1 MCDMTHSQRLPDE
14 TLVAKHLWHD
24 PSICVGLP
32 MHRCAKTHSYVFI
45 CLTHMCSYVWRD
57 PHRLPDE
64 MLAAKYVW
72 HDWFIC
78 VTWLNH
84 TRDGHIWSRNGDR
97 TWLVHM
103 CLFVWQ
109 DSCVALSGRDA
120 CCITCMTWPI
130 YLCDMTQSNTWRQ
143 YFITQ
148 RQLDMANSNVVICVT
163 QLVHSAD
170 WTKRLLQ
177 NIYDMTDS
185 YVRYGTYDSIIH
197 VTWLFDRTR
206 PMHMCWYAWH
216 DWFTS
221 FTRRDA
227 CRRIPIHICHI
238 THLYECQDS
247 LLCVHMCGMTY
258 SQRLP
263 DEMLAVNGQPLGA
276 LCARDL
282 PAVSFWL
289 CVCVY
294 VCVFM
299 YAYMWSER
307 DYCLGA
313 RYYIHTYIWIY
324 INIYM
329 YICIY
334 E

>member
-84 TRDGHIWSRNGDR
+84 TRDGHFWSRNGDR

-216 DWFTS
+216 DWFTHAWHDWFTYAWHDS
-221 FTRRDA
+221 FTYAWHDWFTHAWHDWFTSFIRRDA
-227 CRRIPIHICHI
+227 CRRMCKALPIHMCDMHYPFICVTWSI
-238 THLYECQDS
+238 CMSAKTH
-247 LLCVHMCGMTY
+247 
-258 SQRLP
+258 
-263 DEMLAVNGQPLGA
+263 
-276 LCARDL
+276 
-282 PAVSFWL
+282 
-289 CVCVY
+289 
-294 VCVFM
+294 
-299 YAYMWSER
+299 
-307 DYCLGA
+307 
-313 RYYIHTYIWIY
+313 
-324 INIYM
+324 
-329 YICIY
+329 
-334 E
+334 